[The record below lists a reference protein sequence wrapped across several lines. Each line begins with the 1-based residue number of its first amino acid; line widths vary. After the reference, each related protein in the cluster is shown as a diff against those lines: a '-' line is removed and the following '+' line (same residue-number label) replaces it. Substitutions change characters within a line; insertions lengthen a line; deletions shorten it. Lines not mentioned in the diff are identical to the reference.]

1 VHDSIVVNFNE
12 EEIVMVTNKSRLLK
26 VGAAAVLSV
35 GLLSACGDDGDD
47 DIIID
52 DPNEGEVE
60 PNDGTDNGVDIDMDD
75 TDDNPNEDV
84 DTNDKE

>member
-52 DPNEGEVE
+52 DPDNGEVD
-60 PNDGTDNGVDIDMDD
+60 PNDGTDNDVDIDMDD
-75 TDDNPNEDV
+75 TDDNPDEDV
-84 DTNDKE
+84 DTDDKE

>member
-84 DTNDKE
+84 DINDKE

>member
-1 VHDSIVVNFNE
+1 VHDNRVVNFNE

-52 DPNEGEVE
+52 DPNEGEVD
-60 PNDGTDNGVDIDMDD
+60 PNGGTDNGVDIDMDD
-75 TDDNPNEDV
+75 TDDNPDEDV

>member
-1 VHDSIVVNFNE
+1 VYESRVVNFNE

-35 GLLSACGDDGDD
+35 GLLSACGDD

-52 DPNEGEVE
+52 DPDNGEVD
-60 PNDGTDNGVDIDMDD
+60 PNDGTDNDVDIDMDD
-75 TDDNPNEDV
+75 TDDNPDEDV

>member
-1 VHDSIVVNFNE
+1 VHDNRVVNFNE

-60 PNDGTDNGVDIDMDD
+60 PNDGTDNEVDIDMDD
-75 TDDNPNEDV
+75 TNDPNDGVGTE
-84 DTNDKE
+84 